1 MKLFFFLLA
10 ENQAII
16 ISNFLRKLMSEINQT
31 SGDKIDSNFV
41 RVSIKK
47 ILGEISL
54 KEKNYENDL
63 DSQLICINK
72 KIENLE
78 SKKNLIAEELDKKGK
93 KRVNYFLTFLI
104 GQIALIQYGTYVA
117 FSWDIME
124 PITCLLGVLDM
135 IIAYVFWL
143 RSDRDY
149 SFEGMKEHYV
159 IKRLRSKLSS
169 KLSEGLSQ
177 KRDYENEIEVLEKIR
192 KIILMEK
199 EIFRADWVAMKDFF
213 Q

>member
-1 MKLFFFLLA
+1 
-10 ENQAII
+10 
-16 ISNFLRKLMSEINQT
+16 MSEINQT

-159 IKRLRSKLSS
+159 LKRLRSKISS

-199 EIFRADWVAMKDFF
+199 EIFRADWVTMKDFF